1 MSTICSVARSTLKP
15 LVWSAPPF
23 SARMTSPRIEKKLK
37 FLDFL
42 NSQKLTNMP
51 NGVQL
56 LGGVLRGRHLEE
68 QLSDVSVV
76 GQAGV
81 VAEDAAV
88 FWNKKEG
95 F

>member
-1 MSTICSVARSTLKP
+1 
-15 LVWSAPPF
+15 
-23 SARMTSPRIEKKLK
+23 
-37 FLDFL
+37 
-42 NSQKLTNMP
+42 MP

-56 LGGVLRGRHLEE
+56 LGGILRGRHLEE

-88 FWNKKEG
+88 FWNKTKD
-95 F
+95 FN